1 MIEKNY
7 QNHLINKLFNKK
19 IIIINHWPR
28 VMISK
33 TSDSKIKKKF
43 IKVNKNLV

>member
-19 IIIINHWPR
+19 KIIKNHWPR

-33 TSDSKIKKKF
+33 TSDSKIKKNSLK
-43 IKVNKNLV
+43 